1 LFISS
6 NKTGFEELQAARQQ
20 NNKKA
25 DELFNNLI
33 MSGIIHL
40 KYGLVLNPNPIICKY
55 TEIRREFHPL
65 IK

>member
-1 LFISS
+1 LLISS

-25 DELFNNLI
+25 NELFNNLI
-33 MSGIIHL
+33 MAGIIHL
-40 KYGLVLNPNPIICKY
+40 KYGLVLNLNPITCKY
-55 TEIRREFHPL
+55 TEISKEFHPL

>member
-6 NKTGFEELQAARQQ
+6 SKTGFEELQAARQH
-20 NNKKA
+20 NKKKA

-33 MSGIIHL
+33 MAGIIHL

-65 IK
+65 IN